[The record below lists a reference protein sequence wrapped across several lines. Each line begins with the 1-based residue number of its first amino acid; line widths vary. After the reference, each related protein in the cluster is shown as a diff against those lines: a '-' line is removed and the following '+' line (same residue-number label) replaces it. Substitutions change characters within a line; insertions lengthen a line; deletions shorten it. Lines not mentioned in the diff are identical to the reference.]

1 MCCRDSHNWVGG
13 FRIVQDTGFSPD
25 FDSESAAIAA
35 GRPNVQNRALYV
47 SDWWGG
53 GVLHAK
59 LWISNKK
66 HAYVGSANNDWKSLT
81 QVSS

>member
-1 MCCRDSHNWVGG
+1 VVG

-25 FDSESAAIAA
+25 FDSESAAIVAS
-35 GRPNVQNRALYV
+35 GRPNVQNRTLYV

-59 LWISNKK
+59 LW
-66 HAYVGSANNDWKSLT
+66 SLIRNT
-81 QVSS
+81 PMWVLQTTTGNP